1 MDVTV
6 IDVFVP
12 MRGMP
17 KARPRT
23 NTKTG
28 DVYMPVDYQE
38 WRRDFAMLLKSEI
51 TRGDYPRKHAGPVE
65 VYLSFY
71 PHGVRI
77 QVMDSMTVRRKHV
90 RGDIDNL
97 IGGVMEVLEDTQVVT
112 NDSKIHRVVAT
123 VAEHPA
129 DEQTDEGTDD
139 GS

>member
-1 MDVTV
+1 MEIAM
-6 IDVFVP
+6 IDVMVP
-12 MRGMP
+12 LRGMP

-23 NTKTG
+23 RG
-28 DVYMPVDYQE
+28 SQAYMPPEYQQ
-38 WRRDFAMLLKSEI
+38 WRKDFGTLLKSEI
-51 TRGDYPRKHAGPVE
+51 TRGDYERSFIGPVE

-112 NDSKIHRVVAT
+112 NDSMIHRVVAT
-123 VAEHPA
+123 VAKHEA
-129 DEQTDEGTDD
+129 DERTGEET
-139 GS
+139 

>member
-1 MDVTV
+1 M
-6 IDVFVP
+6 IDVKVP
-12 MRGMP
+12 LRGMP

-28 DVYMPVDYQE
+28 EVYMPADYQA
-38 WRRDFAMLLKSEI
+38 WRADFGMLLKSEI
-51 TRGDYPRKHAGPVE
+51 VKARSEHKFIGPVE

-97 IGGVMEVLEDTQVVT
+97 VGGVMEVLEDTQVVT
-112 NDSKIHRVVAT
+112 NDSMIHRIVAT
-123 VAEHPA
+123 VAEHEA
-129 DEQTDEGTDD
+129 DERTDEETP
-139 GS
+139 